1 MIDVVVRYAGLL
13 AAATATSIA
22 VTLGALAIG
31 VVLGLALALTLRC
44 HLAAARFTARA
55 YVELM
60 RGSPV
65 LILLFL
71 IYYGGPSFGLVLDAI
86 PAGVGGLGL
95 YAAAYFAE
103 IFRAGLAGVHP
114 GQVEAARM
122 LGLPGRSI
130 LRRIELPQIVAFVLP
145 PSINQAII
153 VFKDS
158 AVLSII
164 TVPELTKAASQ
175 ISNETFAVVGPY
187 LCVGLIYWIAV
198 EIVAQGGR
206 LAERRLAARISR

>member
-1 MIDVVVRYAGLL
+1 MIDVLTRYAGLL
-13 AAATATSIA
+13 ADAAMTSIA
-22 VTLGALAIG
+22 VTLSAIAIG
-31 VVLGLALALTLRC
+31 VVLGLALALMLRGRFAA
-44 HLAAARFTARA
+44 LALAARA

-71 IYYGGPSFGLVLDAI
+71 IYYGGPSFGVVLDAI

-103 IFRAGLAGVHP
+103 IFRAGLAGVPP

-130 LRRIELPQIVAFVLP
+130 LCRIELPQIATFVLP

-164 TVPELTKAASQ
+164 TVPELTKAASL
-175 ISNETFAVVGPY
+175 ISNETFTVVAPY

-206 LAERRLAARISR
+206 IAERRLAARISR

>member
-1 MIDVVVRYAGLL
+1 MTDIFARYAELL
-13 AAATATSIA
+13 ADATVTSVAI
-22 VTLGALAIG
+22 TLGAILIG
-31 VVLGLALALTLRC
+31 IVLGLALALALRC
-44 HLAAARFTARA
+44 RSVSLKLASRT

-71 IYYGGPSFGLVLDAI
+71 VYYGGPSFGVVLDAV
-86 PAGVGGLGL
+86 PAGVTTLGL

-103 IFRAGLAGVHP
+103 VFRAGLAAVPP

-122 LGLPGRSI
+122 LGIPGIAI
-130 LRRIELPQIVAFVLP
+130 LRRIELPQVTAFVLP
-145 PSINQAII
+145 PAINQAII
-153 VFKDS
+153 TFKDS

-175 ISNETFAVVGPY
+175 ISTETFSVVAPY
-187 LCVGLIYWIAV
+187 LCVGLIYWVGV
-198 EIVAQGGR
+198 EALAQAGY
-206 LAERRLAARISR
+206 LAERRLAAGTSR

>member
-1 MIDVVVRYAGLL
+1 MIDILIRYGAVL
-13 AAATATSIA
+13 ADAAMVTIGVTASAI
-22 VTLGALAIG
+22 AIG
-31 VVLGLALALTLRC
+31 AGLGLALALMLRFRFAA
-44 HLAAARFTARA
+44 LALAARA

-71 IYYGGPSFGLVLDAI
+71 VYYGGPSFGVVLDAV
-86 PAGVGGLGL
+86 PAGILGLGL

-103 IFRAGLAGVHP
+103 IFRAGLASVEP
-114 GQVEAARM
+114 GQVEAARL
-122 LGLPGRSI
+122 LGLPSLSI
-130 LRRIELPQIVAFVLP
+130 LRRIELPQIAAFILP

-153 VFKDS
+153 VLKDS

-164 TVPELTKAASQ
+164 TVPELTKAVTL
-175 ISNETFAVVGPY
+175 ISNETFAVVAPY
-187 LCVGLIYWIAV
+187 LCVGLIYWTLV

-206 LAERRLAARISR
+206 IAERRLAARISR